1 MGDTSVNL
9 KHMKKCAKCK
19 IDKPKSK
26 FYKLTRNKDGKNS
39 RCKVCVDEYRNS
51 KESKERDR
59 KYHQSPKYRELDIKR
74 GKDPIRKEK
83 VNSQR
88 KERRKRDPIYRM
100 RRNLSRR
107 TSLALKAGGF
117 TRKSS
122 VVDYLGCNIEFLKQ
136 HLEKQFKTGMTWE
149 NYGYGKEKWNMDHKI
164 PVASAKS
171 VEEMYILCHY
181 SNLQPMWQPENIK
194 KSNKII

>member
-1 MGDTSVNL
+1 M
-9 KHMKKCAKCK
+9 
-19 IDKPKSK
+19 
-26 FYKLTRNKDGKNS
+26 
-39 RCKVCVDEYRNS
+39 
-51 KESKERDR
+51 
-59 KYHQSPKYRELDIKR
+59 
-74 GKDPIRKEK
+74 
-83 VNSQR
+83 
-88 KERRKRDPIYRM
+88 
-100 RRNLSRR
+100 
-107 TSLALKAGGF
+107 ALKAGGF